1 MSTQKKTIMS
11 ACSDVYKM
19 STLNRHSRVCKSYP
33 HEKLNPNAQSEVF
46 DF

>member
-11 ACSDVYKM
+11 TCSDVYKM
-19 STLNRHSRVCKSYP
+19 STWNRHRRVCKSYP
-33 HEKLNPNAQSEVF
+33 LEKLNPNTQSEVF